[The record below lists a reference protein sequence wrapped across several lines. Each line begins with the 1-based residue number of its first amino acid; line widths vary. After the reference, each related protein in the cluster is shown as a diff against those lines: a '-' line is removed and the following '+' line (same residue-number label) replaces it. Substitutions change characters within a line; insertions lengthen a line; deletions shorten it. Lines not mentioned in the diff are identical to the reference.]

1 MKVEMIICDHCKEE
15 IPKIKKKDSFGIERE
30 YHRFGK
36 LNFGK
41 PFDDIDCH
49 YFGIDLCEKCA
60 GNISLEMLKTRMEL
74 LNECR

>member
-1 MKVEMIICDHCKEE
+1 MIIIQSRK
-15 IPKIKKKDSFGIERE
+15 KISVSGVKKKDSFGIERE
-30 YHRFGK
+30 YYRFGK

-41 PFDDIDCH
+41 LFNDIGCH

-74 LNECR
+74 LSECR